1 MPGLLGSRPC
11 KTLTGGSTLVQCNP
25 TLIIVSLAVQN
36 GNNNTYCHDSE
47 LNWFNWDQA
56 MRDDTGYA
64 RFFRCLVNLR

>member
-1 MPGLLGSRPC
+1 MPGSQQRRSQ
-11 KTLTGGSTLVQCNP
+11 TDGSTVFCFVQCNL
-25 TLIIVSLAVQN
+25 TLIIVSLAVQG

-56 MRDDTGYA
+56 MHDDTGYA